1 MLHEFLRDCRTLVSQ
16 PLTLL
21 PVVSRTLD
29 SFTAPHIPLFPY
41 LQNLRQLE
49 GIHAARRFPCGQ
61 NSNNFRQY
69 TCYHATEMVQVKR
82 TAKQAV
88 VELVRPRHISVVLY
102 VYTVITTVSLT
113 GRETQKF
120 WV

>member
-1 MLHEFLRDCRTLVSQ
+1 
-16 PLTLL
+16 
-21 PVVSRTLD
+21 
-29 SFTAPHIPLFPY
+29 
-41 LQNLRQLE
+41 
-49 GIHAARRFPCGQ
+49 
-61 NSNNFRQY
+61 
-69 TCYHATEMVQVKR
+69 MVQVKR